1 MFYCS
6 CGYHTC
12 KKSYKTKLARKR
24 HLAGVKAVNTKNF
37 IGKSAGGKTNTSRK
51 KKKRNRFQCPGT
63 EKTRN
68 KDGDKIPCKKNH
80 SIGQFIAAQKIALS
94 EGIYFKKLKRQV
106 GSSGIVFN
114 TGTTAE
120 IPDIVTYKNGKMKF
134 YEIKP
139 RNPMIKEEKLLRQHQ
154 AKWIRNNAKKYPI
167 YLVYY
172 DVNDDLI
179 FSHSK
184 PILLTEKNISDYSRP
199 LNEDKEEKI
208 KRIRCSERIN
218 KKKLEMYTKEITLH
232 SHRILKKML
241 AY

>member
-1 MFYCS
+1 MTLCNHCHKHF
-6 CGYHTC
+6 
-12 KKSYKTKLARKR
+12 KKGNGKGSLKR
-24 HLAGVKAVNTKNF
+24 HRASVKANKNRPNTGSK
-37 IGKSAGGKTNTSRK
+37 IK
-51 KKKRNRFQCPGT
+51 KKKRTWFQCPGT

-68 KDGDKIPCKKNH
+68 KDGDKIRCKEEH
-80 SIGQFIAAQKIALS
+80 HIGSFIAKQKIALS
-94 EGIYFKKLKRQV
+94 EGIYVKKLERKV

-114 TGTTAE
+114 TGTSAE
-120 IPDIVTYKNGKMKF
+120 IPDIVTYKNGKLKF

-139 RNPMIKEEKLLRQHQ
+139 KNSRRGEERLLRKNQE
-154 AKWIRNNAKKYPI
+154 KWIWKNAKKCPV

-208 KRIRCSERIN
+208 KQISCSYRID
-218 KKKLEMYTKEITLH
+218 KKKLEKYTKELTLH
-232 SHRILKKML
+232 SHRILKQIL
-241 AY
+241 SY

>member
-1 MFYCS
+1 M
-6 CGYHTC
+6 TLC
-12 KKSYKTKLARKR
+12 KHCHKHFKKGNGKGSLKT
-24 HLAGVKAVNTKNF
+24 HLAAVKAARTKNT
-37 IGKSAGGKTNTSRK
+37 GRK
-51 KKKRNRFQCPGT
+51 KKKKKHTRFQCPGT

-80 SIGQFIAAQKIALS
+80 FIGPFIAAQKIALS
-94 EGIYFKKLKRQV
+94 EGIYLKKLERKV

-114 TGTTAE
+114 TSTSAE
-120 IPDIVTYKNGKMKF
+120 IPDIVTYKNGRIKF

-139 RNPMIKEEKLLRQHQ
+139 KNPRTEEERLLRQHQ
-154 AKWIRNNAKKYPI
+154 AKWIRKNAKNYSI

-184 PILLTEKNISDYSRP
+184 PILLTKKNISDYSRP
-199 LNEDKEEKI
+199 LNENKKEKI
-208 KRIRCSERIN
+208 KRIRCRSLIN

-232 SHRILKKML
+232 SYKILKKMI